1 MNKNASRECKPEISH
16 HWLLAIHHTRLQTL
30 KRSLSYHNNY
40 ATAWRCGADLDGP
53 VKLAVNTSIAETVL
67 GKLNTFFKCPK
78 RREGTISHRIQTIP
92 DIVVYGDVGHDLR
105 AAQIVSLF
113 VEKY

>member
-1 MNKNASRECKPEISH
+1 M
-16 HWLLAIHHTRLQTL
+16 LLASANLKYLIIGYLQYTHTRLQTL

-78 RREGTISHRIQTIP
+78 RREGTISHRIQTN
-92 DIVVYGDVGHDLR
+92 D
-105 AAQIVSLF
+105 S
-113 VEKY
+113 